1 MTIVASQ
8 TSVDDTSGGT
18 VLHTG
23 SAGVSGTRMVIKNT
37 DADDAVALG
46 PSGLTFANGFQLGKG
61 DTINID
67 LAEGDILFGIC
78 DTAKAAV
85 VHILKAGE

>member
-1 MTIVASQ
+1 MTVVASQ

-23 SAGVSGTRMVIKNT
+23 SAGVSGTRMVIKNIDAT
-37 DADDAVALG
+37 DVVALG
-46 PSGLTFANGFQLGKG
+46 PSGLTFANGFILGTAA
-61 DTINID
+61 TINIE

-78 DTAKAAV
+78 DTAKSVV